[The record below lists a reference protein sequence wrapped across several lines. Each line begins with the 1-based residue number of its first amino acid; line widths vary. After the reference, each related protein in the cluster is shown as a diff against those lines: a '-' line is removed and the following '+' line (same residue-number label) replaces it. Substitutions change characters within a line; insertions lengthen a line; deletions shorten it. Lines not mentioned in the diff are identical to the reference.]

1 MLLDESFDAEPDD
14 YRLTRLYQVDGRLLR
29 VTVHRNFYP
38 RQSWAAAHLLTPVLT
53 WTELLS
59 APPRDWHPATPP
71 SRRATAETLAPV
83 ADRLLSRAT
92 TALSSHT
99 TTIRPPSSSPDQP
112 TTPAA
117 EPEPDDP
124 PTTAQAR
131 APQ

>member
-1 MLLDESFDAEPDD
+1 MLIDESFDAESDD

-38 RQSWAAAHLLTPVLT
+38 RQSWAAAHVLTPVLT
-53 WTELLS
+53 WTELLY
-59 APPRDWHPATPP
+59 APARDWHPATPP
-71 SRRATAETLAPV
+71 SRRATAETLASV

-92 TALSSHT
+92 TVLSSH
-99 TTIRPPSSSPDQP
+99 TTIRPPSSVPDQP

-124 PTTAQAR
+124 Q
-131 APQ
+131 